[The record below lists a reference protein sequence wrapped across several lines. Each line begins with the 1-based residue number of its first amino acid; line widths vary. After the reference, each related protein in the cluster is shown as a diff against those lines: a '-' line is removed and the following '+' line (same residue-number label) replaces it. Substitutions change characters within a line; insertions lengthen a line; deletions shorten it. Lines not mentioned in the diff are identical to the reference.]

1 MSEGLVT
8 FFEYKQLGFYQR
20 NEDYYE
26 PLSLSDMLDN
36 LHTWFSGRASLADTL
51 LWDDQTPGYERRK
64 KVYLKSIQHNPDTG
78 DYMLILWRAVG
89 NGDGVYGI
97 RSEAPLNDG
106 QLINAND
113 AVNGESVIWGEPAYY
128 WFAPNLNIFASI
140 KFRSTVSDAKMMN
153 NYLKDFM
160 QFHSTMKPRVCE
172 EKVSSNGMAY
182 LSTHFSS
189 SVHPDINLWLRIQ
202 SQQCTK
208 LTDSADLEHIASEIT
223 HFVRR
228 EVISAETELTNWER
242 LYGTLPFISSPDNRD
257 TRRIEVSVD
266 ASPTARELRNML
278 ETYNERFSV
287 RTDNW
292 INLGFKKEGVGGT
305 VWLNSF
311 VLKNVLPVS
320 DAGGTNNDSGHY
332 TTQRLFNALHLNRDS
347 LLAPFTNQTPSNEST
362 AELTAET
369 LEL

>member
-20 NEDYYE
+20 NEDYCE
-26 PLSLSDMLDN
+26 PLSLSAMLNN
-36 LHTWFSGRASLADTL
+36 LHTWYNGRSSLADTL
-51 LWDDQTPGYERRK
+51 LWDDQTPGYGHRK
-64 KVYLKSIQHNPDTG
+64 KVYLKSIQHNPDTD

-89 NGDGVYGI
+89 SGDGVYGI
-97 RSEAPLNDG
+97 RSETPLNDG
-106 QLINAND
+106 ELINADD
-113 AVNGESVIWGEPAYY
+113 AVDGESVIWGEPAYY
-128 WFAPNLNIFASI
+128 WFAPTLNIFASI
-140 KFRSTVSDAKMMN
+140 KFKSSVSDSKMMN
-153 NYLKDFM
+153 NYFRDFM

-172 EKVSSNGMAY
+172 EKISSKGIAY
-182 LSTHFSS
+182 ISTHFSS
-189 SVHPDINLWLRIQ
+189 YVYPNINLWLRIE

-208 LTDSADLEHIASEIT
+208 LTDGADLEHIASEIT

-228 EVISAETELTNWER
+228 EVISAETELTGWDRFCGN
-242 LYGTLPFISSPDNRD
+242 LPFVSSPHNRE
-257 TRRIEVSVD
+257 TRRIEVSMD
-266 ASPTARELRNML
+266 ASPTAKQLQEML
-278 ETYNERFSV
+278 ETYNERFSS

-292 INLGFKKEGVGGT
+292 VNLGFKKEGVGGT

-320 DAGGTNNDSGHY
+320 DTGGANNDSGHY

-347 LLAPFTNQTPSNEST
+347 LLAPFTNQTPSYEST
-362 AELTAET
+362 VELTTET